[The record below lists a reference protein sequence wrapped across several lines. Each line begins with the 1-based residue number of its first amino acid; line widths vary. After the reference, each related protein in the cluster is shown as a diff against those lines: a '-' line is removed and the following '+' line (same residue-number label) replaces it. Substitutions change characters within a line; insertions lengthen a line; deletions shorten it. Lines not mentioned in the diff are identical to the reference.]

1 MSNVVTRFAPSPTG
15 HLHIGGA
22 RTAIFSWLMARNAG
36 GRFILRI
43 EDTDRTRSKDE
54 YTEAI
59 LASMKWLGLDWDDEP
74 LYQSHR
80 EDVYNKYIDQLI
92 DEGKAYYCECSPEK
106 VEQMREEARAK
117 GLKPKYNGCCRDR
130 NLGPGENRVVRFR
143 GPQDGRTVFKD
154 IVKGSIAVDHAELD
168 DMILRRTD
176 GSPTYNLAVV
186 VDDHEMGVT
195 CVLRGDDHVN
205 NTPRQILLYEAL
217 GWDVPEFGHVPMILG
232 KDKKKLSKR
241 HGAQSVM
248 EYEQMGY
255 LPEAVLNYLVRLGW
269 SLGDEEIFTR
279 DELVNK
285 FPEGS
290 FSKSPAAFDPDKL
303 QWLNAHYIKE
313 GDPRRLAELMLPLL
327 AEKGLDD
334 VDTDFLASVVPF
346 FQTRAKMLG
355 DLVDGS
361 LFLLVQDDRLEYDE
375 KAVAKCFTDEGRTH
389 LKAVRE
395 RLAALEDFT
404 AEATEAAVKGY
415 IEENEL
421 KFKILGQPLRVALSG
436 KTAGPGLGDTFVALG
451 RERALNR
458 IDLALA
464 NL

>member
-355 DLVDGS
+355 DLVEGS

-404 AEATEAAVKGY
+404 AETTEAAVKGY